1 MIPLVALVLTL
12 VTTVSVA
19 LAQQGRPDTQAFLV
33 KDINDTFDT
42 AAGSSPGPFVEA
54 GGAVFF
60 IADDGTSPAL
70 WRTDGTPAGTVMVKA
85 VGGRTHSLF
94 NFNGTPYFVSQ
105 FSPFSQDTSDK
116 LWKSDGTA
124 EGTVLVAGDSG
135 AQPPRPTFFSGFTVV
150 NDTIFFVSKFDI
162 QWSLWKSDGTPAG
175 TVRIRTGRCWPPS
188 NLTNVNGTLF
198 FTAFRPDTG
207 YELWKSDGTEQGTVL
222 VKDIEPG
229 AGSSS
234 PGNLANVKGTL
245 MFSALQAG
253 TGRELWR
260 SDGTPD
266 GTVLVKDIVPGAGS
280 SYPTGLGRVNSTLFF
295 TASRPDTG
303 RELWKSDG
311 TEAGTVLVKDIVPG
325 PGSGAGSGPG
335 FLTAVNGTL
344 FFTVY
349 HYSGDVL
356 WKSDGTEAGTV
367 LVKDIYQGGPQGSWI
382 SNLTAVNGTLFFT
395 DFRPET
401 GYELWKSDGT
411 EQGTVLVKDVTPGPD
426 SSGATPLI
434 GVNGVLFF
442 RTSNPLGLWRTDGT
456 EAGTALIREG
466 IFPLGPSY
474 PNRCGGGLAAVNNLL
489 VFVVQRGACELWR
502 SDGVTADFLIEL
514 PGAGNALRMVSGLVL
529 FSVYDS
535 AHGRELWATDGTS
548 VGMVQDI
555 APGPAWSSPGSFTPV
570 GPLVLFQA
578 NGQVT
583 GAELWAMSKS
593 AIHRTLNLPEPS
605 PDVAAQEGPSPKR
618 REPANESRAFP
629 PAFQDDPDELV
640 ASERETP

>member
-1 MIPLVALVLTL
+1 MEERRDRGRHRPR
-12 VTTVSVA
+12 
-19 LAQQGRPDTQAFLV
+19 QGHLP
-33 KDINDTFDT
+33 
-42 AAGSSPGPFVEA
+42 
-54 GGAVFF
+54 GGA
-60 IADDGTSPAL
+60 
-70 WRTDGTPAGTVMVKA
+70 
-85 VGGRTHSLF
+85 
-94 NFNGTPYFVSQ
+94 
-105 FSPFSQDTSDK
+105 
-116 LWKSDGTA
+116 
-124 EGTVLVAGDSG
+124 
-135 AQPPRPTFFSGFTVV
+135 
-150 NDTIFFVSKFDI
+150 
-162 QWSLWKSDGTPAG
+162 
-175 TVRIRTGRCWPPS
+175 
-188 NLTNVNGTLF
+188 
-198 FTAFRPDTG
+198 
-207 YELWKSDGTEQGTVL
+207 
-222 VKDIEPG
+222 
-229 AGSSS
+229 
-234 PGNLANVKGTL
+234 
-245 MFSALQAG
+245 
-253 TGRELWR
+253 
-260 SDGTPD
+260 
-266 GTVLVKDIVPGAGS
+266 
-280 SYPTGLGRVNSTLFF
+280 
-295 TASRPDTG
+295 
-303 RELWKSDG
+303 
-311 TEAGTVLVKDIVPG
+311 
-325 PGSGAGSGPG
+325 AGSGPG

-344 FFTVY
+344 FFTDFHRDTGWEVWKSDGTDAGTAPLKDIVPGPGSSY
-349 HYSGDVL
+349 PGNLIEVNGTLFFSAFHPDTGSEL

-367 LVKDIYQGGPQGSWI
+367 LVRDINPGPAGSGPY
-382 SNLTAVNGTLFFT
+382 NLTNVNGTLFFT
-395 DFRPET
+395 AFRPET

-555 APGPAWSSPGSFTPV
+555 APGPAWSSPSSFTPV
-570 GPLVLFQA
+570 GPLVFFQA
-578 NGQVT
+578 NDHVT

-618 REPANESRAFP
+618 REPANESRAFL
-629 PAFQDDPDELV
+629 PAFEDDPDELV

>member
-1 MIPLVALVLTL
+1 MDVHKGGPAMLISRKACTVVVTLIVTL

-33 KDINDTFDT
+33 KDIDDSFNT

-54 GGAVFF
+54 GGTVFF
-60 IADDGTSPAL
+60 TANDGTSAGL
-70 WRTDGTPAGTVMVKA
+70 WRTDGTAAGTVMVKA
-85 VGGRTHSLF
+85 L
-94 NFNGTPYFVSQ
+94 
-105 FSPFSQDTSDK
+105 
-116 LWKSDGTA
+116 
-124 EGTVLVAGDSG
+124 G
-135 AQPPRPTFFSGFTVV
+135 AH
-150 NDTIFFVSKFDI
+150 D
-162 QWSLWKSDGTPAG
+162 
-175 TVRIRTGRCWPPS
+175 
-188 NLTNVNGTLF
+188 LTNVNGTLF
-198 FTAFRPDTG
+198 FASGFSPFSTFGSDR
-207 YELWKSDGTEQGTVL
+207 LWKSDGTAAGTVLVVGDSLQPPPPLRFSGFTAVNGTLFFVQDLDRLFSLWRSDGTTEGTVL
-222 VKDIEPG
+222 VKDINPG
-229 AGSSS
+229 AGNSLPSS
-234 PGNLANVKGTL
+234 LTNVNG
-245 MFSALQAG
+245 
-253 TGRELWR
+253 
-260 SDGTPD
+260 
-266 GTVLVKDIVPGAGS
+266 
-280 SYPTGLGRVNSTLFF
+280 TLFF
-295 TASRPDTG
+295 AAFHPDLGT
-303 RELWKSDG
+303 ELWKSDG
-311 TEAGTVLVKDIVPG
+311 TEAGTVLVKDISPG
-325 PGSGAGSGPG
+325 AASSGPSN
-335 FLTAVNGTL
+335 LTNVNGTL
-344 FFTVY
+344 FFT
-349 HYSGDVL
+349 
-356 WKSDGTEAGTV
+356 A
-367 LVKDIYQGGPQGSWI
+367 
-382 SNLTAVNGTLFFT
+382 
-395 DFRPET
+395 FRPET

-555 APGPAWSSPGSFTPV
+555 APGPAWSSPSSFTPV
-570 GPLVLFQA
+570 GPLVFFQA
-578 NGQVT
+578 NDHVT

-618 REPANESRAFP
+618 REPANESRAFL
-629 PAFQDDPDELV
+629 PAFEDDPDELV